1 MIWHRRSRASRLRMS
16 ALRKMM
22 TGLLLD
28 KSSGTNAPPLV
39 VTSAASRPARDT
51 RTVEYPAPAR
61 IRTSST
67 APASEA
73 PPSRPGTTTS
83 TVVGALVAR
92 GASALT
98 DMSSELSGD
107 GADAGKLDMSVLPRR
122 RLSSG
127 LQQAFL

>member
-1 MIWHRRSRASRLRMS
+1 MS

-28 KSSGTNAPPLV
+28 KSSGTNSPPLV

-61 IRTSST
+61 MRTSST

-73 PPSRPGTTTS
+73 PPSSPGTTTS
-83 TVVGALVAR
+83 TDVGALVAR

-98 DMSSELSGD
+98 DTSSEPSGE
-107 GADAGKLDMSVLPRR
+107 GADARKLDMFCFAPVTA
-122 RLSSG
+122 SSG
-127 LQQAFL
+127 LQHAFLRVPNLGYRRRR

>member
-1 MIWHRRSRASRLRMS
+1 MS

-22 TGLLLD
+22 TGFLLD
-28 KSSGTNAPPLV
+28 KSSGTNSPPLV

-73 PPSRPGTTTS
+73 PPSSPGTTTS
-83 TVVGALVAR
+83 TAISALVAR
-92 GASALT
+92 GTCALT
-98 DMSSELSGD
+98 DTSSGPSGD
-107 GADAGKLDMSVLPRR
+107 GADAGKLDMFLFRPVDSFRVDYS
-122 RLSSG
+122 RLFFAC
-127 LQQAFL
+127 QT